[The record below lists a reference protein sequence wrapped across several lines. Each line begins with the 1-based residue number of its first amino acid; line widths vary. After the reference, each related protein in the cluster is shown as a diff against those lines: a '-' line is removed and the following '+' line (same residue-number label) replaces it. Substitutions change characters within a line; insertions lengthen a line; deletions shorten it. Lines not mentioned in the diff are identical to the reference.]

1 MPSVNLA
8 IRRTHGCGLKED
20 ENMTFGEW
28 MIDTGMIKDD
38 DMVTVVEVAN
48 GNVVRSA
55 RGRWMFDHILEFTQ
69 NDLIGFEWDKKKG
82 WKITVA
88 SMELTFC

>member
-1 MPSVNLA
+1 
-8 IRRTHGCGLKED
+8 
-20 ENMTFGEW
+20 

-55 RGRWMFDHILEFTQ
+55 RGRWMFDHTATLE
-69 NDLIGFEWDKKKG
+69 NSVEIP
-82 WKITVA
+82 
-88 SMELTFC
+88 